1 MRTCF
6 GQLKRLYTAI
16 VTPIRFG
23 ALTTVSVLSVTLLVC
38 ASFSQSNRE
47 VYTYNLNFTTQNQC
61 MWQQGTCNVV
71 YNYFLG
77 GNFNSSGSGGGYFTI
92 PVLGEFGAS
101 GSAYARGRMGL
112 NFEASATGGNVSVTY
127 PMQLTIS
134 FPTRDYLVP
143 GGTVVIQS
151 SYKLQQGARLST
163 QSPDARVV
171 VSSVIDFTGGF
182 SVQARAFSRNLINE
196 SVNIPRI
203 NYNQTLVDTNDLNIW
218 DRDFDLISN
227 YPGLLVLNVHYPRIL
242 TEGGNPPYVNET
254 RLTSTGSDR
263 FVTLTGDLTAATVYL
278 IQTLLGVPPN
288 NYLRKSVSYGPLEA
302 GYSVLQTE
310 VRTGLGFRQDF
321 EFVPRPKIRLTFSD
335 GRPPVE
341 FYAGESVS
349 LRLPMSGALDVNA
362 SVVMDNQFKNITYLT
377 VSGGIYFLP
386 LSVYASGGI
395 GPISLGSFQFKPVD
409 EMGVGA
415 TLPIPIF
422 NRTFALAGFSEQTA
436 GALAFRANTD
446 GTPGIFYS
454 VNYNSPTFA
463 RVGDGDTT
471 VYLECRPAGYFTSQS
486 RAVFR
491 GNYLTTTLIPNT
503 NVVSAVIPASLLT
516 QLGNFTLH
524 VETPGKPNTNQL
536 AFVVGYKQPIIA
548 HVEDINSPSDEFNS
562 FVIGSRATEDLILS
576 FITSATN
583 STYYPEG
590 VTKVYWNN
598 QQVPIE
604 YMASGN
610 PTNSMRVRVPNRY
623 LWQAGNIEL
632 KVVNPE
638 PGGGVMIRTV
648 QGLYP
653 QPLFNTDPGQGLSPQ
668 RGRSIGTQGILLRIK
683 GQNFIKDVS
692 QVILMPG
699 GVWNENNAVLLPTQ
713 YVSSAELIAQ
723 IPAELMQTAGSVLI
737 DIRHPS
743 TSGFQYTG
751 NAKEFVV
758 LNPVAFVER
767 CEPNVVNRG
776 DSPPSSVEVRGFG
789 FLPSS
794 QVLFNGAARPTTY
807 VSNTRLRFTL
817 PAGIMN
823 TGAVNRVI
831 VRNPQTDGIDS
842 NEEWFTVRNPAP
854 TLTALNPSTLT
865 TFAPDFTMLIFG
877 SGFEATARAYFAG
890 VPLTTTFNSTTQVTA
905 IIPASL
911 LRNAGTY
918 PITVRNEPSVDSN
931 ALDFTLTEARIVYVS
946 PQGNDANDG
955 LSWATAKRTVQAGIN
970 TAAPVMGFGAQVW
983 VKAGLYNERINLRS
997 DVHVYG
1003 GFAGNEGTRAQRN
1016 LLANESVLDGQ
1027 AGGSVVTIPPNTT
1040 NATIDGFT
1048 IRNGKRDDGG
1058 GGIYMVGNGTAVIS
1072 NNLILNNQSLNIS
1085 GSGAGILIG
1094 GASARGASVQILN
1107 NVIVRN
1113 SAYNAAGVYLRYANV
1128 QMINNTIAY
1137 NSSQV
1142 SSTGGSIYLSD
1153 ETTALLAN
1161 NIVAFQQ
1168 NGPNIDRKNVA
1179 SAVLTMR
1186 NNCVFGS
1193 TPYRN
1198 IAEAQ
1203 TQTNLHLNP
1212 NFLNAD
1218 ANNFHLG
1225 DSPCIDAGNMADA
1238 AGIPVDFDGQARVN
1252 GLGVDIGADEVYAI
1266 PPSLTVAPQNA
1277 QIRTPVNLT
1286 ATLRRLDYN
1295 LPIAGQ
1301 TLEFFVE
1308 GSSVGTAVTNASGVA
1323 TLSYLPPESLGIGAK
1338 SLRVAFAGNAAYNP
1352 VEQTTTLTVA
1362 RGNTTLALTLQPNQA
1377 VAGQTVSL
1385 GGTLLDATGAPIA
1398 NRTLQILWNGVPIAS
1413 GQTDAS
1419 GQYLVNYTLPYP
1431 TGRGTYTV
1439 RVEFAGDAVF
1449 NGSFAQGTLQVVN
1462 SAPEASLA
1470 GASLLFNGTNSFV
1483 HFPHAPELNAYPLTV
1498 SCWVRTLDTSNNE
1511 RGIVNKYPAGAAN
1524 GYQLYLRDGRVYAW
1538 YFRNGSNYVWDGG
1551 RGLDG
1556 GFIADGAW
1564 HHLQFVVDAS
1574 GGKLY
1579 VDGQLRAS
1587 RAWNGVPGAPANSGA
1602 LLIGRYPGTP
1612 FNGHFDGEIDE
1623 VKLWNRADISTDEE
1637 ARKASLVGNED
1648 GLLAYFR
1655 FDERVGSQTIDA
1667 VSGQA
1672 ATLQNAPIWLTSSA
1686 PVETL
1691 YVVDGVPR
1699 TTRLNAYDPNNDA
1712 LSFNLLT
1719 APGSGQ
1725 WVGAA
1730 FPNAT
1735 FLPPTGGVSGAFSYR
1750 VNDGVAN
1757 SNTATGAVQRVNIP
1771 HASLGGAM
1779 RYFNGNTNSLVSV
1792 PGFGNR
1798 VSSGELTIE
1807 FWQFAASPRLCGTID
1822 INGGSATNRIVVH
1835 SPWQGVVVFDFGNW
1849 TTQGRLSYT
1858 PADNLIGSWQ
1868 HFACVVSQSGNYMR
1882 IYRNGMLEAQK
1893 TGMTPFTPG
1902 NYTLGI
1908 GFGSSGPEGFHG
1920 FIDEVRIWNRARSQ
1934 REIQRDMHAVLQG
1947 NERGLIGYWRLDEWG
1962 NTATTAIDSSP
1973 SGANGTYN
1981 NARWLGSTAP
1991 IHTVLVPSGARTFT
2005 LGGYAEYLANPNQLS
2020 YQVTENPAVGTLN
2033 LTGNQ
2038 ATYTPAQHGVYPMR
2052 YRVSDGGVSSHS
2064 ALIWLVVPLQGDVD
2078 GSGCVDDADLLAVL
2092 FSFGSSDPDADANGD
2107 GIVDDAD
2114 LLQVLFN
2121 FGSGC

>member
-1 MRTCF
+1 MVSFF
-6 GQLKRLYTAI
+6 GQLKGLSTAT
-16 VTPIRFG
+16 VTRVRRYMPM
-23 ALTTVSVLSVTLLVC
+23 LVSVVFTIALACVGL
-38 ASFSQSNRE
+38 AQSNRE
-47 VYTYNLNFTTQNQC
+47 VYNYNLNFTTQNQC

-203 NYNQTLVDTNDLNIW
+203 NYNQTLVDTNNLNIW

-242 TEGGNPPYVNET
+242 TEGGNPPNVNET

-278 IQTLLGVPPN
+278 IQTLLGIPPN
-288 NYLRKSVSYGPLEA
+288 NYLRKSISYGPLEA
-302 GYSVLQTE
+302 GYSILQTE

-386 LSVYASGGI
+386 LSVYASGSV
-395 GPISLGSFQFKPVD
+395 GPISLGSFQFEPVD

-463 RVGDGDTT
+463 RVGDGNTT

-516 QLGNFTLH
+516 QLGNYTLH

-604 YMASGN
+604 YMASEN

-653 QPLFNTDPGQGLSPQ
+653 QPFFNTDPGQGLSPQ

-699 GVWNENNAVLLPTQ
+699 GIWNENNAVLLPTQ

-743 TSGFQYTG
+743 TSGYQYTG

-794 QVLFNGAARPTTY
+794 QVLFNGAACPTTY

-854 TLTALNPSTLT
+854 TLTALNPSGT
-865 TFAPDFTMLIFG
+865 TAFAPDTQVDITG
-877 SGFEATARAYFAG
+877 NGFESTARAYFAG
-890 VPLTTTFNSTTQVTA
+890 IPLNTTFVTSGLVRA
-905 IIPASL
+905 TIPANL

-931 ALDFTLTEARIVYVS
+931 ALDFTLTEARIIYVS
-946 PQGNDANDG
+946 PQGNDANNG

-970 TAAPVMGFGAQVW
+970 AAAPSTAGGAQVW
-983 VKAGLYNERINLRS
+983 VKAGVYNERINLRS
-997 DVHVYG
+997 EVHVYG
-1003 GFAGNEGTRAQRN
+1003 GFAGNETTRAQRN

-1048 IRNGKRDDGG
+1048 IRNGLSGDG
-1058 GGIYMVGNGTAVIS
+1058 GGIYFAGNGSAVIS
-1072 NNLILNNQSLNIS
+1072 NNFIRDNQAVT
-1085 GSGAGILIG
+1085 GAGIFINGL
-1094 GASARGASVQILN
+1094 SPRGAGVQLLN

-1113 SAYNAAGVYLRYANV
+1113 WAVNQASVYSRYATLQMLNNTVAYNRSTTSENGGGVYILE
-1128 QMINNTIAY
+1128 
-1137 NSSQV
+1137 
-1142 SSTGGSIYLSD
+1142 
-1153 ETTALLAN
+1153 ETNATLAN

-1186 NNCVFGS
+1186 NNCVFGG
-1193 TPYRN
+1193 TLYRN
-1198 IAEAQ
+1198 IADAQ
-1203 TQTNLHLNP
+1203 TQANLHLNP

-1225 DSPCIDAGNMADA
+1225 DSPCIDAGNTPDA
-1238 AGIPVDFDGQARVN
+1238 ASIPVDFDGQARVN

-1266 PPSLTVAPQNA
+1266 MPSLTVALQNA

-1301 TLEFFVE
+1301 TLEFFVA
-1308 GSSVGTAVTNASGVA
+1308 GNSVGTAVTNATGVA
-1323 TLSYLPPESLGIGAK
+1323 TLSYLPPESLGVGAK
-1338 SLRVAFAGNAAYNP
+1338 SLRVVFAGNAAYNP
-1352 VEQTTTLTVA
+1352 VEQTSTLTVA
-1362 RGNTTLALTLQPNQA
+1362 RGNTTIALTVQPNQA
-1377 VAGQTVSL
+1377 VAGQTVTL

-1419 GQYLVNYTLPYP
+1419 GQYLVNYALPYSTP
-1431 TGRGTYTV
+1431 RGNHTV
-1439 RVEFAGDAVF
+1439 RVEFAADTLF
-1449 NGSFAQGTLQVVN
+1449 NGSSAQGTLQVVN

-1498 SCWVRTLDTSNNE
+1498 SCWVRTLDTSNQE
-1511 RGIVNKYPAGAAN
+1511 RGIVNKYPSGAAN
-1524 GYQLYLRDGRVYAW
+1524 GYQIYLYNGRVYAW

-1587 RAWNGVPGAPANSGA
+1587 RAWNGAPGAPANSGA

-1623 VKLWNRADISTDEE
+1623 VKLWNRADIGTDDK

-1655 FDERVGSQTIDA
+1655 FDERSGSQTVDA

-1672 ATLQNAPIWLTSSA
+1672 ATLQNAPTWQTSSA

-1699 TTRLNAYDPNNDA
+1699 TTRLNAYDPNNDS
-1712 LSFNLLT
+1712 LSFNLLS

-1725 WVGAA
+1725 WMGAA

-1735 FLPPTGGVSGAFSYR
+1735 FLPPVSGVSGAFSYR
-1750 VNDGVAN
+1750 VNDGVAD
-1757 SNTATGAVQRVNIP
+1757 SNIATGRIQNVRIP

-1849 TTQGRLSYT
+1849 TTQGRLAYT

-1882 IYRNGMLEAQK
+1882 IYRNGILEAQK

-1908 GFGSSGPEGFHG
+1908 GFGNSGPEGFHG

-1962 NTATTAIDSSP
+1962 NPATAIDSSP
-1973 SGANGTYN
+1973 SGANGSYS
-1981 NARWLGSTAP
+1981 NARWLGSTVP
-1991 IHTVLVPSGARTFT
+1991 IHTVLAPAGARTFT
-2005 LGGYAEYLANPNQLS
+2005 LGGYAEYLASPNHLS
-2020 YQVTENPAVGTLN
+2020 YQVVQNPAAGSLN

-2052 YRVSDGGVSSHS
+2052 YRVTDGVVSSHS
-2064 ALIWLVVPLQGDVD
+2064 ALVRLVVPLQGDVD

-2092 FSFGSSDPDADANGD
+2092 FAFGTSDPDADANGD

-2114 LLQVLFN
+2114 LLRVLFN

>member
-1 MRTCF
+1 MHDHF
-6 GQLKRLYTAI
+6 GQLKGLYRAAI
-16 VTPIRFG
+16 TRVRGCTPT
-23 ALTTVSVLSVTLLVC
+23 LVSVLLATGLACVGF
-38 ASFSQSNRE
+38 AQSNRE
-47 VYTYNLNFTTQNQC
+47 VYTYSLNFTTQNQC
-61 MWQQGTCNVV
+61 MWQQGTCNVL
-71 YNYFLG
+71 YTYFLG
-77 GNFNSSGSGGGYFTI
+77 GNFNSSGSGGGYFDV
-92 PVLGEFGAS
+92 PLLGEFGAS

-134 FPTRDYLVP
+134 FPTRDFLVP

-171 VSSVIDFTGGF
+171 VNSVIDFTGGF
-182 SVQARAFSRNLINE
+182 SVQARAFSRNIINE

-203 NYNQTLVDTNDLNIW
+203 NYNQTLVDTNNLNIW
-218 DRDFDLISN
+218 DQDFDLISS

-242 TEGGNPPYVNET
+242 TEGGNPPNVNET

-278 IQTLLGVPPN
+278 IQTLLGMPPN
-288 NYLRKSVSYGPLEA
+288 NFLRQSISYGPLDA
-302 GYSVLQTE
+302 GYSILQTE

-321 EFVPRPKIRLTFSD
+321 EFAPRPKIRLTFSD

-349 LRLPMSGALDVNA
+349 VRLPMSGALDVNA

-386 LSVYASGGI
+386 LSVYASGKVGS
-395 GPISLGSFQFKPVD
+395 ISLGSFQFEPVD

-422 NRTFALAGFSEQTA
+422 NRTFALAGFSEQAA

-446 GTPGIFYS
+446 ATPGIFYS

-463 RVGDGDTT
+463 RVGDGNTT

-536 AFVVGYKQPIIA
+536 AFVVGYKQPVITQ
-548 HVEDINSPSDEFNS
+548 VRNPNFPGDEFNS
-562 FVIGSRATEDLILS
+562 FVIGSTGTGDMLLD
-576 FITSATN
+576 FTTN
-583 STYYPEG
+583 AANAAYYRDG
-590 VTKVYWNN
+590 VTRVYWNN

-604 YMASGN
+604 NLGSGN
-610 PTNSMRVRVPNRY
+610 PTNYMQVRIPNRY
-623 LWQAGNIEL
+623 LWQAGNVEL

-638 PGGGVMIRTV
+638 PGGGVATRTV
-648 QGLYP
+648 LGLYP
-653 QPLFNTDPGQGLSPQ
+653 PPLFDDNASRALSPQ
-668 RGRSIGTQGILLRIK
+668 RGRSIGLQGIPLRIR
-683 GQNFIKDVS
+683 GQNFIKGVS

-699 GVWNENNAVLLPTQ
+699 GTWNESNAVLLPTQ
-713 YVSSAELIAQ
+713 YVSSTELMAQ
-723 IPAELMQTAGSVLI
+723 IPAERMQTAGNVLI

-751 NAKEFVV
+751 NAKVFVV
-758 LNPVAFVER
+758 LNPIAFVER

-776 DSPPSSVEVRGFG
+776 STPPSSVEVRGFG

-823 TGAVNRVI
+823 TGAVHRVV

-854 TLTALNPSTLT
+854 TLTALNPSGATA
-865 TFAPDFTMLIFG
+865 FAPDTQVDITG
-877 SGFEATARAYFAG
+877 SGFESTARAYFAG
-890 VPLTTTFNSTTQVTA
+890 VPLSTTFLSANFVRAT
-905 IIPASL
+905 IPASL

-931 ALDFTLTEARIVYVS
+931 ALDFTLAEARIIYVS
-946 PQGNDANDG
+946 PQGNDANNG

-970 TAAPVMGFGAQVW
+970 AAAPSTAGGAQVW
-983 VKAGLYNERINLRS
+983 VKAGVYNERINLRS
-997 DVHVYG
+997 EVHVYG
-1003 GFAGNEGTRAQRN
+1003 GFAGNETTRAQRN

-1027 AGGSVVTIPPNTT
+1027 AGGTVVTVPMNTT

-1048 IRNGKRDDGG
+1048 IRNGLGGDGG
-1058 GGIYMVGNGTAVIS
+1058 GISLAFAGSGPVVIS
-1072 NNLILNNQSLNIS
+1072 NNFIRDNQAVT
-1085 GSGAGILIG
+1085 GAGIYINGL
-1094 GASARGASVQILN
+1094 SPRGAGVQLLN

-1113 SAYNAAGVYLRYANV
+1113 WAVNQAGVYSRYATL
-1128 QMINNTIAY
+1128 QMVNNTVAY
-1137 NSSQV
+1137 NR
-1142 SSTGGSIYLSD
+1142 STTSNNGGGVYILE
-1153 ETTALLAN
+1153 ETNATLVN
-1161 NIVAFQQ
+1161 NIIAFQQ

-1186 NNCVFGS
+1186 NNCVFGG
-1193 TPYRN
+1193 TLYRN
-1198 IAEAQ
+1198 IADAQ

-1225 DSPCIDAGNMADA
+1225 DSPCIDAGNTPDA

-1266 PPSLTVAPQNA
+1266 MPSLTVAPQNA

-1286 ATLRRLDYN
+1286 ATMSRTDYN

-1301 TLEFFVE
+1301 SLEFFVA
-1308 GSSVGTAVTNASGVA
+1308 GNSVGAAVTNASGVA
-1323 TLSYLPPESLGIGAK
+1323 TLSYLPPEALGVGAK

-1352 VEQTTTLTVA
+1352 VELTTTLTVA
-1362 RGNTTLALTLQPNQA
+1362 RGNTTLALTVQPNQA
-1377 VAGQTVSL
+1377 VVGQTVTL
-1385 GGTLLDATGAPIA
+1385 GGTLLDATGAPITD
-1398 NRTLQILWNGVPIAS
+1398 RTLQILWNGVPIAS
-1413 GQTDAS
+1413 GPTDAS
-1419 GQYLVNYTLPYP
+1419 GQYLVNYTLPYSTP
-1431 TGRGTYTV
+1431 RGNHAV
-1439 RVEFAGDAVF
+1439 RVEFAGDTLF
-1449 NGSFAQGTLQVVN
+1449 NSAFAQGTLQVVN

-1470 GASLLFNGTNSFV
+1470 GANLLFNGANSFV
-1483 HFPHAPELNAYPLTV
+1483 NFPHAPELNAYPLTV
-1498 SCWVRTLDTSNNE
+1498 SCWVRTLDTSNQE
-1511 RGIVNKYPAGAAN
+1511 RGIVNKYPSGSAN
-1524 GYQLYLRDGRVYAW
+1524 GYQLYLREGRVYAW

-1587 RAWNGVPGAPANSGA
+1587 RAWNGVPGATTTTAA
-1602 LLIGRYPGTP
+1602 LMVGRYPGTP

-1623 VKLWNRADISTDEE
+1623 VKLWNRADISLDEK
-1637 ARKASLVGNED
+1637 ARKASLVGSED

-1655 FDERVGSQTIDA
+1655 FDERAGNQTVDA
-1667 VSGQA
+1667 VSGRA
-1672 ATLQNAPIWLTSSA
+1672 ATLQNAPTWQTSSA

-1699 TTRLNAYDPNNDA
+1699 MARLNAYDPNNDA
-1712 LSFNLLT
+1712 LSYNLLT
-1719 APGSGQ
+1719 APSGGQ

-1735 FLPPTGGVSGAFSYR
+1735 FLPPVSGVSGAFSYR

-1757 SNTATGAVQRVNIP
+1757 SNTATGDIQRVRIP
-1771 HASLGGAM
+1771 QASLGGAM

-1792 PGFGNR
+1792 PSFGNR

-1858 PADNLIGSWQ
+1858 PADNLIGTWQ

-1882 IYRNGMLEAQK
+1882 IYRNGVLEAQK

-1902 NYTLGI
+1902 DFTLGI
-1908 GFGSSGPEGFHG
+1908 GFGNSGPEGFHG

-1962 NTATTAIDSSP
+1962 NGASTAFDSSP
-1973 SGANGTYN
+1973 SSAHGVYN

-1991 IHTVLVPSGARTFT
+1991 IDAVLAPAGARTFT
-2005 LGGYAEYLANPNQLS
+2005 LGGYAEYLASPNHLS
-2020 YQVTENPAVGTLN
+2020 YQVVQNPAAGSLN

-2052 YRVSDGGVSSHS
+2052 YRVTDGVVSSHS
-2064 ALIWLVVPLQGDVD
+2064 APVRLVVPLQGDVD

-2092 FSFGSSDPDADANGD
+2092 FAFGSSDPDADANGD
-2107 GIVDDAD
+2107 GIIDDAD

>member
-1 MRTCF
+1 MRDYF
-6 GQLKRLYTAI
+6 GQLKGLYQAAI
-16 VTPIRFG
+16 TRVRGCTPT
-23 ALTTVSVLSVTLLVC
+23 LVSVLLATWLACVGF
-38 ASFSQSNRE
+38 AQSNRE
-47 VYTYNLNFTTQNQC
+47 VYNYNLNFTTQNQC

-71 YNYFLG
+71 YSYFLG

-203 NYNQTLVDTNDLNIW
+203 NYNQTLVDTDNLNIW
-218 DRDFDLISN
+218 DRDLDLISN

-242 TEGGNPPYVNET
+242 TEGGNPPSVNET

-386 LSVYASGGI
+386 LSVYASGSV
-395 GPISLGSFQFKPVD
+395 GPISLGSFQFEPVD
-409 EMGVGA
+409 EMGIGA

-446 GTPGIFYS
+446 ATPGIFYS

-463 RVGDGDTT
+463 RVGDGNTT

-576 FITSATN
+576 FTTSAIN

-604 YMASGN
+604 YMANEN
-610 PTNSMRVRVPNRY
+610 PTNSMQVRVPNRY

-653 QPLFNTDPGQGLSPQ
+653 QPFLNTDPGQALSPQ

-699 GVWNENNAVLLPTQ
+699 GIWNENNAVLLPTQ
-713 YVSSAELIAQ
+713 YVSSKELMAK

-743 TSGFQYTG
+743 TSGYQYTG

-776 DSPPSSVEVRGFG
+776 DSPPSFVEVRGFG

-854 TLTALNPSTLT
+854 TLTALNPSGT
-865 TFAPDFTMLIFG
+865 TAFAPDTQVDITG
-877 SGFEATARAYFAG
+877 NGFESTARAYFAG
-890 VPLTTTFNSTTQVTA
+890 IPLNTTFVTSGLVRA
-905 IIPASL
+905 TIPASL

-931 ALDFTLTEARIVYVS
+931 ALDFTLTEARIIYVS
-946 PQGNDANDG
+946 PQGNDANNG

-970 TAAPVMGFGAQVW
+970 AAAPSTAGGAQVW
-983 VKAGLYNERINLRS
+983 VKAGVYNERINLRS
-997 DVHVYG
+997 EVHVYG
-1003 GFAGNEGTRAQRN
+1003 GFAGNESTRAQRN

-1027 AGGSVVTIPPNTT
+1027 AGGTVVTVPMNTT

-1048 IRNGKRDDGG
+1048 IRNGLGGDGG
-1058 GGIYMVGNGTAVIS
+1058 GISLAFAGNGPVVIS
-1072 NNLILNNQSLNIS
+1072 NNFIRDNQAVT
-1085 GSGAGILIG
+1085 GAGIYINGLSPH
-1094 GASARGASVQILN
+1094 GAGVQLLN

-1113 SAYNAAGVYLRYANV
+1113 WAVNQAGVYSRYATL
-1128 QMINNTIAY
+1128 QMFNNTVAY
-1137 NSSQV
+1137 NR
-1142 SSTGGSIYLSD
+1142 STTSENGGGVYILE
-1153 ETTALLAN
+1153 ETNATLAN

-1168 NGPNIDRKNVA
+1168 NGPNIVRKNVA

-1186 NNCVFGS
+1186 NNCVFGG
-1193 TPYRN
+1193 TLYRN
-1198 IAEAQ
+1198 IADAQ
-1203 TQTNLHLNP
+1203 TQANLHLNP

-1266 PPSLTVAPQNA
+1266 MPSLTVALQNA

-1286 ATLRRLDYN
+1286 ATLSRTDYN

-1301 TLEFFVE
+1301 SLEFFVE

-1352 VEQTTTLTVA
+1352 VEQTSTLTIA
-1362 RGNTTLALTLQPNQA
+1362 RGNTTIALTVQPNQA
-1377 VAGQTVSL
+1377 AVGQTVSL
-1385 GGTLLDATGAPIA
+1385 GGTLLDATGAPVA

-1419 GQYLVNYTLPYP
+1419 GQYLANYALPYSTP
-1431 TGRGTYTV
+1431 RGNHTV
-1439 RVEFAGDAVF
+1439 RVEFAADTLF
-1449 NGSFAQGTLQVVN
+1449 NGSSAQGTLQVVN

-1498 SCWVRTLDTSNNE
+1498 SCWVRTLDTSNQE
-1511 RGIVNKYPAGAAN
+1511 RGIVNKYPSGAAN
-1524 GYQLYLRDGRVYAW
+1524 GYQLYLRDGRVYGW

-1587 RAWNGVPGAPANSGA
+1587 RAWNGIPGAPANSGA

-1623 VKLWNRADISTDEE
+1623 VKLWNRADIGTDDK

-1655 FDERVGSQTIDA
+1655 FDERSGSQTVDA

-1672 ATLQNAPIWLTSSA
+1672 ATLQNAPTWQTSSA

-1712 LSFNLLT
+1712 LSFNLLS
-1719 APGSGQ
+1719 APGSGL

-1735 FLPPTGGVSGAFSYR
+1735 FLPPVSGVSGAFSYR
-1750 VNDGVAN
+1750 VNDGIAD
-1757 SNTATGAVQRVNIP
+1757 SNTATGDIQRVRIP

-1779 RYFNGNTNSLVSV
+1779 RYFNGNTNSLMSV

-1849 TTQGRLSYT
+1849 TTQGRLAYT
-1858 PADNLIGSWQ
+1858 PAENLIGSWQ

-1882 IYRNGMLEAQK
+1882 IYRNGILEAQK

-1902 NYTLGI
+1902 NFTLGI
-1908 GFGSSGPEGFHG
+1908 GFGNSGPEGFHG

-1991 IHTVLVPSGARTFT
+1991 IHTVLVPAGARTFT
-2005 LGGYAEYLANPNQLS
+2005 LGGYAEYLVSPNHLS
-2020 YQVTENPAVGTLN
+2020 YQVVQNPAAGSLN

-2052 YRVSDGGVSSHS
+2052 YRVTDGVVSSHS
-2064 ALIWLVVPLQGDVD
+2064 ALVRLVVPLQGDVD
-2078 GSGCVDDADLLAVL
+2078 GSGCVDDADLLVVL
-2092 FSFGSSDPDADANGD
+2092 FTFGTSDPDADANGD
-2107 GIVDDAD
+2107 GTVDDAD

>member
-1 MRTCF
+1 MVSFF
-6 GQLKRLYTAI
+6 GQLKGLSTAT
-16 VTPIRFG
+16 VTRVRRYMPM
-23 ALTTVSVLSVTLLVC
+23 LVSVVFTIALACVGL
-38 ASFSQSNRE
+38 AQSNRE
-47 VYTYNLNFTTQNQC
+47 VYNYNLNFTTQNQC

-203 NYNQTLVDTNDLNIW
+203 NYNQTLVDTNNLNIW

-242 TEGGNPPYVNET
+242 TEGGNPPNVNET

-278 IQTLLGVPPN
+278 IQTLLGIPPN
-288 NYLRKSVSYGPLEA
+288 NYLRKSISYGPLEA
-302 GYSVLQTE
+302 GYSILQTE

-386 LSVYASGGI
+386 LSVYASGSV
-395 GPISLGSFQFKPVD
+395 GPISLGSFQFEPVD

-463 RVGDGDTT
+463 RVGDGNTT

-516 QLGNFTLH
+516 QLGNYTLH

-576 FITSATN
+576 FTTSAIN

-604 YMASGN
+604 YMANEN
-610 PTNSMRVRVPNRY
+610 PTNSMQVRVPNRY

-653 QPLFNTDPGQGLSPQ
+653 QPFLNTDPGQALSPQ

-699 GVWNENNAVLLPTQ
+699 GIWNENNAVLLPTQ
-713 YVSSAELIAQ
+713 YVSSKELMAK

-743 TSGFQYTG
+743 TSGYQYTG
-751 NAKEFVV
+751 NAREFEV

-794 QVLFNGAARPTTY
+794 QVLFNGAACPTTY

-854 TLTALNPSTLT
+854 TLTALNPSGT
-865 TFAPDFTMLIFG
+865 TAFAPDTQVDITG
-877 SGFEATARAYFAG
+877 NGFESTARAYFAG
-890 VPLTTTFNSTTQVTA
+890 IPLNTTFVTSGLVRA
-905 IIPASL
+905 TIPANL

-931 ALDFTLTEARIVYVS
+931 ALDFTLTEARIIYVS
-946 PQGNDANDG
+946 PQGNDANNG

-970 TAAPVMGFGAQVW
+970 AAAPSTAGGAQVW
-983 VKAGLYNERINLRS
+983 VKAGVYNERINLRS
-997 DVHVYG
+997 EVHVYG
-1003 GFAGNEGTRAQRN
+1003 GFAGNETTRAQRN

-1048 IRNGKRDDGG
+1048 IRNGLSGDG
-1058 GGIYMVGNGTAVIS
+1058 GGIYFAGNGSAVIS
-1072 NNLILNNQSLNIS
+1072 NNFIRDNQAVT
-1085 GSGAGILIG
+1085 GAGIFINGL
-1094 GASARGASVQILN
+1094 SPRGAGVQLLN

-1113 SAYNAAGVYLRYANV
+1113 WAVNQASVYSRYATLQMLNNTVAYNRSTTSENGGGVYILE
-1128 QMINNTIAY
+1128 
-1137 NSSQV
+1137 
-1142 SSTGGSIYLSD
+1142 
-1153 ETTALLAN
+1153 ETNATLAN

-1186 NNCVFGS
+1186 NNCVFGG
-1193 TPYRN
+1193 TLYRN
-1198 IAEAQ
+1198 IADAQ
-1203 TQTNLHLNP
+1203 TQANLHLNP

-1225 DSPCIDAGNMADA
+1225 DSPCIDAGNTPDA
-1238 AGIPVDFDGQARVN
+1238 ASIPVDFDGQARVN

-1266 PPSLTVAPQNA
+1266 MPSLTVALQNA

-1301 TLEFFVE
+1301 TLEFFVA
-1308 GSSVGTAVTNASGVA
+1308 GNSVGTAVTNATGVA
-1323 TLSYLPPESLGIGAK
+1323 TLSYLPPESLGVGAK
-1338 SLRVAFAGNAAYNP
+1338 SLRVVFAGNAAYNP
-1352 VEQTTTLTVA
+1352 VEQTSTLTVA
-1362 RGNTTLALTLQPNQA
+1362 RGNTTIALTVQPNQA
-1377 VAGQTVSL
+1377 VAGQTVTL

-1419 GQYLVNYTLPYP
+1419 GQYLVNYALPYSTP
-1431 TGRGTYTV
+1431 RGNHTV
-1439 RVEFAGDAVF
+1439 RVEFAADTLF
-1449 NGSFAQGTLQVVN
+1449 NGSSAQGTLQVVN

-1498 SCWVRTLDTSNNE
+1498 SCWVRTLDTSNQE
-1511 RGIVNKYPAGAAN
+1511 RGIVNKYPSGAAN
-1524 GYQLYLRDGRVYAW
+1524 GYQLYLRDGRVYGW

-1587 RAWNGVPGAPANSGA
+1587 RAWNGIPGAPANSGA

-1623 VKLWNRADISTDEE
+1623 VKLWNRADIGTDDK

-1655 FDERVGSQTIDA
+1655 FDERSGSQTVDA

-1672 ATLQNAPIWLTSSA
+1672 ATLQNAPTWQTSSA

-1699 TTRLNAYDPNNDA
+1699 TTRLNAYDPNNDS
-1712 LSFNLLT
+1712 LSFNLLS

-1725 WVGAA
+1725 WMGAA

-1735 FLPPTGGVSGAFSYR
+1735 FLPPVSGVSGAFSYR
-1750 VNDGVAN
+1750 VNDGVAD
-1757 SNTATGAVQRVNIP
+1757 SNIATGRIQNVRIP

-1849 TTQGRLSYT
+1849 TTQGRLAYT

-1882 IYRNGMLEAQK
+1882 IYRNGILEAQK

-1908 GFGSSGPEGFHG
+1908 GFGNSGPEGFHG

-1962 NTATTAIDSSP
+1962 NPATAIDSSP
-1973 SGANGTYN
+1973 SGANGSYS
-1981 NARWLGSTAP
+1981 NARWLGSTVP
-1991 IHTVLVPSGARTFT
+1991 IHTVLAPAGARTFT
-2005 LGGYAEYLANPNQLS
+2005 LGGYAEYLASPNHLS
-2020 YQVTENPAVGTLN
+2020 YQVVQNPAAGSLN

-2052 YRVSDGGVSSHS
+2052 YRVTDGVVSSHS
-2064 ALIWLVVPLQGDVD
+2064 ALVRLVVPLQGDVD

-2092 FSFGSSDPDADANGD
+2092 FAFGTSDPDADANGD

-2114 LLQVLFN
+2114 LLRVLFN